1 MAYNMSS
8 RWHNRTDW
16 RRRKSSKRPVAT
28 AAAEAARGVTIRLA
42 RAEDARSLRRL
53 AALDSAE
60 VPSGALVVA
69 EVSEELWA
77 AVPLAGGRAIA
88 DPFRPTAELLR
99 LLQLR
104 AEQLRP
110 ADEPEDGRSGLT
122 RTAASW
128 RWRPRATWAR
138 GA

>member
-1 MAYNMSS
+1 MAPNRLS
-8 RWHNRTDW
+8 RWQDRTDGH
-16 RRRKSSKRPVAT
+16 RRKNSEHPVAK

-69 EVSEELWA
+69 EVSDELWA

-122 RTAASW
+122 RTATSW